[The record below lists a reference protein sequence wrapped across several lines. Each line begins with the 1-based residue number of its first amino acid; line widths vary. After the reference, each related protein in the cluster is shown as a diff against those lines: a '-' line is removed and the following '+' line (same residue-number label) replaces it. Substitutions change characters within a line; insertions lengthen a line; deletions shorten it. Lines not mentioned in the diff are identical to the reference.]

1 MARYAL
7 VIGIAE
13 YVSPSLSRLSKTT
26 NDAEAIAQLLEQ
38 YGDFQSVQR
47 LPQRWNK
54 EKNGYEM
61 AASKVTGAQLGQDLR
76 TFLLEQADNNE
87 ALIYFSGHGFT
98 ISDNLGQQKGYLASS
113 DCQIEFKDNENVE
126 QKYGI
131 PLDSLND
138 LIQESQLSSLV
149 MLLDCC
155 HSGYFLER
163 QLIERTLNAFSSQ
176 KDYYLITACRGFER
190 AGLIKS
196 EEYSIFTS
204 AVVKGLAAENVGSS
218 RRISGDRLFDFV
230 SNELKGSVQEPIRM
244 GWGRSIT
251 LVTHPQLDIPTEEK
265 IAFNQENP
273 YRGLYAF
280 ESEQAQYFC
289 GRNEAVRTLIS
300 RLTESRFLALI
311 GYSGSGKSS
320 LVKAGLLPQLK
331 GDRLP
336 GSSQWAIASFTPGEH
351 PLGKLV
357 DILNRQQ
364 QQNQPQ
370 LLFIDQFEEIFT
382 LCQDDEER
390 QAFIR
395 LIVQEVKTA
404 ERQTRIIL
412 TIRGD
417 FLNKCADY
425 VEIITLINSFPPT
438 SFIVPIMSFTELEE
452 AIEKPANL
460 HGVNFEHGLV
470 SQIFADV
477 VNRPGALPILQ
488 YALKELWRVCIEEPE
503 SPKPLL
509 THEGYEEIGG
519 VKGALDKRATILY
532 QSLTTVD
539 QAFARCLFMEL
550 MQLGEAGEVT
560 RRRASWDRLDAISDS
575 PQQLQR
581 VVGLLAGSQQRL
593 IITDEN
599 TIEVAHEALLSE
611 WKLLNTWIGE
621 NLENIRLS
629 RSLEE
634 DCQEWVQRFN
644 KSDDALLTGANLAVI
659 SEWVN
664 KTQPRLTPLEAEF
677 LHKSLERRDR
687 EVQAQ
692 LEQERQLREAAE
704 ARAKAE
710 EEKVEQQ
717 KAKVKA
723 ERQRTQA
730 VAVLAVISIALAG
743 LWVKSEKNK
752 TEVVKIGEA
761 NTWIKVSQ
769 TLLDADKQLE
779 ALMASMQALQ
789 ELKKIDG
796 KHTEKL
802 NQLQS
807 IIYKVREHNR
817 LEGHQGS
824 VYGVSLSPDSKII
837 ASGGADGI
845 IKIWDSNGKFLYDLT
860 HQKEAFWRLQF
871 SHNGKLLA
879 SASTDGTVKLWSLQ
893 ANKNKLINTLSG
905 HQGLVSDI
913 SFSHDDKLIAS
924 AGKDGIIKIWN
935 TEVQQKQ
942 PKVEN
947 ELNMRDFFL
956 KQGNNNASEK
966 YEIYSL
972 DFNRYDTSKIV
983 YGGNDGYIR
992 VWNINKS
999 NRLEIVGKQG
1009 EIVNVVRFS
1018 SQANVL
1024 ASASSSYKGTINIWN
1039 TKITGNKPLV
1049 SFNSNNKAS
1058 DNTIDGLDF
1067 SHDGHKLASGG
1078 NDETIKVWNVDR
1090 AIQSPSP
1097 REGFLLETLKGHTNG
1112 VNQLAFSHD
1121 GKTIVSS
1128 SDDGTVRLWL
1138 WHLDKRDNVAPD
1150 AEELLDY
1157 SCNFL
1162 KEYLQT
1168 NKNIPDWLFIQSG
1181 MCSISKN

>member
-13 YVSPSLSRLSKTT
+13 YVSPSLPRLSKTT

-38 YGDFQSVQR
+38 YGDFQSVKR

-61 AASKVTGAQLGQDLR
+61 AAQKVIGDQLGQDLK
-76 TFLLEQADNNE
+76 TFLLEQAANNE

-113 DCQIEFKDNENVE
+113 DCQIEFKENENVE

-131 PLDSLND
+131 SLDSLND

-163 QLIERTLNAFSSQ
+163 QLIERSLNAFSSQ

-190 AGLIKS
+190 AGVIKN
-196 EEYSIFTS
+196 EEYSIFTG
-204 AVVKGLAAENVGSS
+204 AVVKGLAVDNVGKS

-251 LVTHPQLDIPTEEK
+251 LVTYPQLDIPTGEK
-265 IAFNQENP
+265 VAFNQENP

-289 GRNEAVRTLIS
+289 GRDEAVRTLIL
-300 RLTESRFLALI
+300 RLAESRFLAVI

-336 GSSQWAIASFTPGEH
+336 GSSQWAIASFTPGEY

-390 QAFIR
+390 KAFIR

-438 SFIVPIMSFTELEE
+438 SFIVPIMSFAELEE
-452 AIEKPANL
+452 AIEKPAKL
-460 HGVNFEHGLV
+460 HGVTFEHGLV
-470 SQIFADV
+470 SQIFAHV
-477 VNRPGALPILQ
+477 INRPGALPILQ

-532 QSLTTVD
+532 QSLTDVD

-550 MQLGEAGEVT
+550 VQLGEAGEVT
-560 RRRASWDRLDAISDS
+560 RRRASWERLEVIADS

-593 IITDEN
+593 IITDRD
-599 TIEVAHEALLSE
+599 TVEVAHEALLSE
-611 WKLLNTWIGE
+611 WKLLNTWIAE

-644 KSDDALLTGANLAVI
+644 KSDDALLAGANLAVI

-664 KTQPRLTPLEAEF
+664 KTQPRLTLLEAEF

-687 EVQAQ
+687 QNRAE
-692 LEQERQLREAAE
+692 LEQAKKLQHEAE
-704 ARAKAE
+704 AKAKAE
-710 EEKVEQQ
+710 SQRTRFAIASATLIVLSLGLGLLLQQ
-717 KAKVKA
+717 KTVEKKQGDAIASGALISTPKLLFDTGNQLEAMIASV
-723 ERQRTQA
+723 QA
-730 VAVLAVISIALAG
+730 LKELQHLG
-743 LWVKSEKNK
+743 GDN
-752 TEVVKIGEA
+752 
-761 NTWIKVSQ
+761 SQ
-769 TLLDADKQLE
+769 TL
-779 ALMASMQALQ
+779 
-789 ELKKIDG
+789 
-796 KHTEKL
+796 
-802 NQLQS
+802 NQL
-807 IIYKVREHNR
+807 KVVIDSVKERNR
-817 LEGHQGS
+817 LEGHTKTVYSISYSPKDPLIVSASADKTLRLWKLDGTPVQTSEPMTHDDAVYS
-824 VYGVSLSPDSKII
+824 VNFSPNGEYIASASADKTIKLWKKDGTYVRTLKGHKKGVNSVNFSPDSNTVI
-837 ASGGADGI
+837 
-845 IKIWDSNGKFLYDLT
+845 
-860 HQKEAFWRLQF
+860 
-871 SHNGKLLA
+871 
-879 SASTDGTVKLWSLQ
+879 SASDDGTIKLWNIVNVNL
-893 ANKNKLINTLSG
+893 KKEIKPITLYG
-905 HQGLVSDI
+905 HNRTI
-913 SFSHDDKLIAS
+913 WYAEFSPNGQLIAS
-924 AGKDGIIKIWN
+924 AADYGIEIWNKDGTWITNLSGKGHTAAVRYVTFGRDNKTIISTSEDRTIIIWKFETDPQKI
-935 TEVQQKQ
+935 Q
-942 PKVEN
+942 PKPFT
-947 ELNMRDFFL
+947 D
-956 KQGNNNASEK
+956 KA
-966 YEIYSL
+966 
-972 DFNRYDTSKIV
+972 D
-983 YGGNDGYIR
+983 
-992 VWNINKS
+992 KS
-999 NRLEIVGKQG
+999 NIGK
-1009 EIVNVVRFS
+1009 FS
-1018 SQANVL
+1018 PNYKIFATANPD
-1024 ASASSSYKGTINIWN
+1024 GTINIWQAN
-1039 TKITGNKPLV
+1039 NGNKIATLERHTNEIFDL
-1049 SFNSNNKAS
+1049 SFSPDSKEIATAS
-1058 DNTIDGLDF
+1058 ADKTIKIWSLDF
-1067 SHDGHKLASGG
+1067 LEKKVNNTTGSNSDLIKRGCTWVADYLNNNQNSHKRYQDIKQICHK
-1078 NDETIKVWNVDR
+1078 
-1090 AIQSPSP
+1090 
-1097 REGFLLETLKGHTNG
+1097 
-1112 VNQLAFSHD
+1112 
-1121 GKTIVSS
+1121 
-1128 SDDGTVRLWL
+1128 
-1138 WHLDKRDNVAPD
+1138 
-1150 AEELLDY
+1150 
-1157 SCNFL
+1157 
-1162 KEYLQT
+1162 
-1168 NKNIPDWLFIQSG
+1168 
-1181 MCSISKN
+1181 

>member
-13 YVSPSLSRLSKTT
+13 YLSPSLSRLSKTT
-26 NDAEAIAQLLEQ
+26 DDAEAVAQLLEQ

-54 EKNGYEM
+54 DKNGYEM

-76 TFLLEQADNNE
+76 TFLLEQAANNE

-113 DCQIEFKDNENVE
+113 DCQIEFKENENVE

-196 EEYSIFTS
+196 EEYSIFTG
-204 AVVKGLAAENVGSS
+204 AVVKGLAIENASSNS

-251 LVTHPQLDIPTEEK
+251 LVTYPQLDIPTGEK
-265 IAFNQENP
+265 VAFNQENP

-289 GRNEAVRTLIS
+289 GRDEAVRTLIL
-300 RLTESRFLALI
+300 RLAESRFLAVI

-336 GSSQWAIASFTPGEH
+336 ESSQWAIASFTPGEH

-357 DILNRQQ
+357 DILARQQ
-364 QQNQPQ
+364 QQNQPH

-390 QAFIR
+390 KAFIH
-395 LIVQEVKTA
+395 LIAQEVKKA
-404 ERQTRIIL
+404 EAETRIIL

-417 FLNKCADY
+417 FLNRCADY
-425 VEIITLINSFPPT
+425 LEIITLINSIPPT
-438 SFIVPIMSFTELEE
+438 SFIVTPMSFAELEE
-452 AIEKPANL
+452 AIEKPAKL
-460 HGVNFEHGLV
+460 HGVTFEDGLV

-550 MQLGEAGEVT
+550 VQLGEAGEVT
-560 RRRASWDRLDAISDS
+560 RRRASWERLEVVADS

-593 IITDEN
+593 IITDEK
-599 TIEVAHEALLSE
+599 TVEVAHEALLSE
-611 WKLLNTWIGE
+611 WKLLNTWITE

-634 DCQEWVQRFN
+634 DCQEWQQRFN
-644 KSDDALLTGANLAVI
+644 KSDEALLTGAKLAVI

-664 KTQPRLTPLEAEF
+664 KTQPRLTPLESEF

-687 EVQAQ
+687 EIQAQ

-710 EEKVEQQ
+710 EEKVKQQ

-730 VAVLAVISIALAG
+730 VAVLAVISIASAG
-743 LWVKSEKNK
+743 LWVKSEKHNA
-752 TEVVKIGEA
+752 ELVKMGEA

-779 ALMASMQALQ
+779 ALMASVQALQ
-789 ELKKIDG
+789 QLKKVDG
-796 KHTEKL
+796 KHTEELK
-802 NQLQS
+802 QLQS
-807 IIYKVREHNR
+807 IIYKVQEHNR

-824 VYGVSLSPDSKII
+824 VYGVSFSPDNKII

-845 IKIWDSNGKFLYDLT
+845 IKIWDSNGKFLYNLS
-860 HQKEAFWRLQF
+860 HQKQAFWRLKF

-879 SASTDGTVKLWSLQ
+879 SASIDGIVKLWNIGS
-893 ANKNKLINTLSG
+893 NKNKLIKTFSG
-905 HQGLVSDI
+905 HQGLVYDI

-924 AGKDGIIKIWN
+924 GGKDGIIKICN
-935 TEVQQKQ
+935 TEVQKKQ

-947 ELNMRDFFL
+947 ELNIKDCFQ

-966 YEIYSL
+966 YEIHSL
-972 DFNRYDTSKIV
+972 DFEPYDKSKIV
-983 YGGNDGYIR
+983 YGGSDGIIR
-992 VWNINKS
+992 LWNVNKS
-999 NRLEIVGKQG
+999 NKLEIVGNQG
-1009 EIVNVVRFS
+1009 EIVTVVRFS

-1024 ASASSSYKGTINIWN
+1024 ASASNKGMINIWN
-1039 TKITGNKPLV
+1039 PKIRVDKPLT
-1049 SFNSNNKAS
+1049 SFNSNNKGD
-1058 DNTIDGLDF
+1058 DNTIYGLDF
-1067 SHDGHKLASGG
+1067 SSDGHKLASGG
-1078 NDETIKVWNVDR
+1078 NHETIKVWNVDR
-1090 AIQSPSP
+1090 AIQSPSHK
-1097 REGFLLETLKGHTNG
+1097 EAFLLETLKGHTNG

-1121 GKTIVSS
+1121 DKTIASS

-1138 WHLDKRDNVAPD
+1138 WQIDARNDDTPD
-1150 AEELLDY
+1150 IEKLLNY

-1162 KEYLQT
+1162 NEYLGT

-1181 MCSISKN
+1181 MCSIIKK

>member
-190 AGLIKS
+190 AGVIKS

-204 AVVKGLAAENVGSS
+204 AVVKGLAIENASSNS

-251 LVTHPQLDIPTEEK
+251 LVTYPQLDIPTGEK

-289 GRNEAVRTLIS
+289 GRDEAVRTLIL
-300 RLTESRFLALI
+300 RLAESRFLAVI

-357 DILNRQQ
+357 DILAQQQ

-390 QAFIR
+390 KAFIR
-395 LIVQEVKTA
+395 LIVEEVKTA

-452 AIEKPANL
+452 AIEKPAKL
-460 HGVNFEHGLV
+460 HGVTFEHGLV

-532 QSLTTVD
+532 QSLTTID

-550 MQLGEAGEVT
+550 VQLGEAGEVT
-560 RRRASWDRLDAISDS
+560 RRRASWDRLEAISDS

-593 IITDEN
+593 IITDRD
-599 TIEVAHEALLSE
+599 TVEVAHEALLSE
-611 WKLLNTWIGE
+611 WKLLNTWIDE

-644 KSDDALLTGANLAVI
+644 KSDEALLAGAKLAVI

-664 KTQPRLTPLEAEF
+664 KTQPRLTPLESGF

-687 EVQAQ
+687 EIQAE
-692 LEQERQLREAAE
+692 LEQAKKLQQQAE
-704 ARAKAE
+704 AKAKAE
-710 EEKVEQQ
+710 SQITRF
-717 KAKVKA
+717 AIA
-723 ERQRTQA
+723 SATL
-730 VAVLAVISIALAG
+730 VALCGGLGFFVWQLGIQNRYKDYLISVSVISTP
-743 LWVKSEKNK
+743 K
-752 TEVVKIGEA
+752 
-761 NTWIKVSQ
+761 
-769 TLLDADKQLE
+769 LLFDSGSQLE
-779 ALMASMQALQ
+779 AMIASVQALKLLQNVGGGNANTLNPLKSVIDQVQ
-789 ELKKIDG
+789 E
-796 KHTEKL
+796 
-802 NQLQS
+802 
-807 IIYKVREHNR
+807 RNR
-817 LEGHQGS
+817 LEGHTKS
-824 VYGVSLSPDSKII
+824 VNGISYSLTDPLIVSASSDKTLRLWKIDGTPVQTTQPMTHDDQVYTVNFSP
-837 ASGGADGI
+837 
-845 IKIWDSNGKFLYDLT
+845 NGEYI
-860 HQKEAFWRLQF
+860 
-871 SHNGKLLA
+871 A
-879 SASTDGTVKLWSLQ
+879 SASADKTVKLWEKDGTYITTLKGHEQGVTSV
-893 ANKNKLINTLSG
+893 NFSPDSNTVISASEDGTIRLWNIVNVFLKKAIQPTIIKG
-905 HQGLVSDI
+905 HNGTVWYAE
-913 SFSHDDKLIAS
+913 FSPNSQLIAS
-924 AGKDGIIKIWN
+924 AANNGIEIWNKDGILITNLKRQGHTAAVKYVTFGRDNKTIISTSEDRTIQIWKWQIDPKKIETKLFTEKGNKSYIGKFSPNYKFFATANPDGRINIWQADNGNKIATLERHKDEVFDLSFSRDSKEIATVSADKTIKIW
-935 TEVQQKQ
+935 
-942 PKVEN
+942 
-947 ELNMRDFFL
+947 
-956 KQGNNNASEK
+956 
-966 YEIYSL
+966 SL
-972 DFNRYDTSKIV
+972 DFLEKNV
-983 YGGNDGYIR
+983 N
-992 VWNINKS
+992 NNK
-999 NRLEIVGKQG
+999 
-1009 EIVNVVRFS
+1009 
-1018 SQANVL
+1018 
-1024 ASASSSYKGTINIWN
+1024 
-1039 TKITGNKPLV
+1039 
-1049 SFNSNNKAS
+1049 NSNS
-1058 DNTIDGLDF
+1058 DL
-1067 SHDGHKLASGG
+1067 
-1078 NDETIKVWNVDR
+1078 IKRGCTWI
-1090 AIQSPSP
+1090 A
-1097 REGFLLETLKGHTNG
+1097 
-1112 VNQLAFSHD
+1112 
-1121 GKTIVSS
+1121 
-1128 SDDGTVRLWL
+1128 
-1138 WHLDKRDNVAPD
+1138 
-1150 AEELLDY
+1150 DY
-1157 SCNFL
+1157 LNN
-1162 KEYLQT
+1162 
-1168 NKNIPDWLFIQSG
+1168 NKNAHEQYQDIKQI
-1181 MCSISKN
+1181 CHK

>member
-13 YVSPSLSRLSKTT
+13 YVSPSLPRLSKTI

-54 EKNGYEM
+54 DKNGYEM
-61 AASKVTGAQLGQDLR
+61 AASKVTGAEVGQKLR
-76 TFLLEQADNNE
+76 TFLLEQAANNE

-98 ISDNLGQQKGYLASS
+98 ISDNLGQKKGYLASS
-113 DCQIEFKDNENVE
+113 DCQIEFKENENVE

-138 LIQESQLSSLV
+138 LIRASQLSSLV

-155 HSGYFLER
+155 NSGYFLER
-163 QLIERTLNAFSSQ
+163 QLIQKTLNAFSSQ

-190 AGLIKS
+190 AGVIKS
-196 EEYSIFTS
+196 EEYSIFTG
-204 AVVKGLAAENVGSS
+204 AVVKGLTAENVGSS

-251 LVTHPQLDIPTEEK
+251 LVTYPQLDITTGEK
-265 IAFNQENP
+265 VAFNEENP
-273 YRGLYAF
+273 YRGLYPF

-289 GRNEAVRTLIS
+289 GREEAVRTLIS
-300 RLTESRFLALI
+300 RLAESRFLAVI

-331 GDRLP
+331 GDRIP
-336 GSSQWAIASFTPGEH
+336 GSSQWAIASLTPGEH
-351 PLGKLV
+351 PLGQLV
-357 DILNRQQ
+357 DILARQQ
-364 QQNQPQ
+364 QQNKPH

-390 QAFIR
+390 KAFIR
-395 LIVQEVKTA
+395 LVAQEVKNS
-404 ERQTRIIL
+404 EVETRIIL

-417 FLNKCADY
+417 FLNRCADY
-425 VEIITLINSFPPT
+425 LEMISLINSIPPT
-438 SFIVPIMSFTELEE
+438 SFIVTPMSFIELEE
-452 AIEKPANL
+452 AIEKPAKL
-460 HGVNFEHGLV
+460 HGVTFERGLV
-470 SQIFADV
+470 SQISADV

-503 SPKPLL
+503 SPEPLL
-509 THEGYEEIGG
+509 TRQGYEEIGG

-550 MQLGEAGEVT
+550 VQLGEAGEVT
-560 RRRASWDRLDAISDS
+560 RRRASWDRLEVVADS

-593 IITDEN
+593 IITDEKMV
-599 TIEVAHEALLSE
+599 EVAHEALLSE
-611 WKLLNTWIGE
+611 WKLLNTWIAE

-634 DCQEWVQRFN
+634 DCQEWLQRFN

-659 SEWVN
+659 SEWMN
-664 KTQPRLTPLEAEF
+664 KTQPRLTPLESEF

-687 EVQAQ
+687 EIQAK

-710 EEKVEQQ
+710 GEKVKQE

-743 LWVKSEKNK
+743 FWVKSEKDNA
-752 TEVVKIGEA
+752 EAVKIGEVK
-761 NTWIKVSQ
+761 TWIKVSQ

-779 ALMASMQALQ
+779 ALMASVQALQ
-789 ELKKIDG
+789 ALKKVDG
-796 KHTEKL
+796 KHTEQLK
-802 NQLQS
+802 QLQS

-817 LEGHQGS
+817 LEAQQS
-824 VYGVSLSPDSKII
+824 KVWGVSFSPDGKKIASASSDNKIRLWSSQGEPLDSKPDIPDQKAI
-837 ASGGADGI
+837 VPYGSIRFSHDGKLLASGGADKIVNLWKIEGKK
-845 IKIWDSNGKFLYDLT
+845 IKLFRNFADD
-860 HQKEAFWRLQF
+860 E
-871 SHNGKLLA
+871 
-879 SASTDGTVKLWSLQ
+879 DV
-893 ANKNKLINTLSG
+893 
-905 HQGLVSDI
+905 VSDVA
-913 SFSHDDKLIAS
+913 FSSKNNFLAYSTFNGTIIIREIDKPIPKKRNLS
-924 AGKDGIIKIWN
+924 NKAGY
-935 TEVQQKQ
+935 
-942 PKVEN
+942 
-947 ELNMRDFFL
+947 R
-956 KQGNNNASEK
+956 
-966 YEIYSL
+966 IYSL
-972 DFNRYDTSKIV
+972 DFNPNKDSIIFYS
-983 YGGNDGYIR
+983 GND
-992 VWNINKS
+992 S
-999 NRLEIVGKQG
+999 NVRLLNWTNSSLDRENNTFGSHAPGVAVQI
-1009 EIVNVVRFS
+1009 VRFS
-1018 SQANVL
+1018 KKGNIIASGDNQGLIKLWNIKDGKFNNIGIIQAHDDKILALDFTADGKYL
-1024 ASASSSYKGTINIWN
+1024 ASSGTDQ
-1039 TKITGNKPLV
+1039 TV
-1049 SFNSNNKAS
+1049 
-1058 DNTIDGLDF
+1058 
-1067 SHDGHKLASGG
+1067 
-1078 NDETIKVWNVDR
+1078 KVWQLDK
-1090 AIQSPSP
+1090 AIKIFKESKSILKETF
-1097 REGFLLETLKGHTNG
+1097 REPLKGHTAI
-1112 VNQLAFSHD
+1112 VNRLEFSPD
-1121 GKTIVSS
+1121 GEVIASA
-1128 SDDGTVRLWL
+1128 SDDKTVRLWR
-1138 WHLDKRDNVAPD
+1138 WKLDEKTD
-1150 AEELLDY
+1150 ANPQWKILLDY

-1162 KEYLQT
+1162 QDYLQT
-1168 NKNIPDWLFIQSG
+1168 RKNIPGSLNENSQL
-1181 MCSISKN
+1181 CVNK